1 MSQSPIQAAIQQIC
15 QEKNLSETVVL
26 TAIESAMAAAYRK
39 DFGNKLQN
47 IITEFDPK
55 TGNVKVFDV
64 KTVVDDLPEVDEDGN
79 PIAPVVSDTDATV
92 KTEKAEKKS
101 KKTKEKEE
109 AGASFAAAF
118 AAALKEKQEREEESK
133 NEGATEKQVIK
144 SFLAE
149 EIETENGEEERKF
162 NPKTELELKE
172 ALLIKPDAKLG
183 DEIITPLEVPGEFG
197 RMAAQTAKQV
207 IIQKLREEE
216 RNQIFEEYKSL
227 EHTII
232 IGTIQRREGQTVFVD
247 VGNTFAIL
255 PPEEQVER
263 ERYNI
268 GNRMKFYLKAVDD
281 NARGSMLLLSRTAME
296 LVKGV
301 FEDEIPEIATGTIE
315 IKSISR
321 EAGSRTKVAIMS
333 HEENIDPIGSCVG
346 QRGSRIQTIIGEL
359 NGEKVDIILWDENP
373 VKFITNSLSPAKVV
387 EVETDEERHLAKV
400 IVKEDQLSLAIG
412 RGGQNVR
419 LASRLTG
426 WKIDIVSDGVK
437 IEPTETPVETEDQ
450 PAETAEAPIEETPA
464 EATAEI
470 LETTEAPVEE
480 TAKTESIEETPV
492 DEIKTEEADENTTKE

>member
-15 QEKNLSETVVL
+15 QEKNLSEEVVL
-26 TAIESAMAAAYRK
+26 TAIEAAMAAAYRK

-55 TGNVKVFDV
+55 TGEVKVFDV
-64 KTVVDDLPEVDEDGN
+64 KTVVENLPEMDEEGN
-79 PIAPVVSDTDATV
+79 IISPIETTADSAST
-92 KTEKAEKKS
+92 KAEKKQ
-101 KKTKEKEE
+101 KKIKEE

-118 AAALKEKQEREEESK
+118 AAALKEKQLREEEGK
-133 NEGATEKQVIK
+133 TGETPEKEVTK

-149 EIETENGEEERKF
+149 EIEGNEEEERKF
-162 NPKTELELKE
+162 NPKTEIELKE
-172 ALLIKPDAKLG
+172 ALLIKPDAKLD

-216 RNQIFEEYKSL
+216 RNQIVEEYKSL

-232 IGTIQRREGQTVFVD
+232 TGAIQRREGRNVFVD
-247 VGNTFAIL
+247 MGNTIAVL
-255 PPEEQVER
+255 PPEEQLER

-268 GNRMKFYLKAVDD
+268 GNRMKFYLKLVDE
-281 NARGSMLLLSRTAME
+281 NARGSMLVLSRTAVE
-296 LVKGV
+296 LVRGI
-301 FEDEIPEIATGTIE
+301 FEDEIPEIASGAIE

-321 EAGSRTKVAIMS
+321 EAGSRTKVAITS

-346 QRGSRIQTIIGEL
+346 QRGSRIQTIISEL

-373 VKFITNSLSPAKVV
+373 VKFITNSLSPAKVIDV
-387 EVETDEERHLAKV
+387 TIDEEKHLAKV
-400 IVKEDQLSLAIG
+400 TVKEDQLSLAIG

-426 WKIDIVSDGVK
+426 WKIDIISESGQTAEEAGVEIPADEAK
-437 IEPTETPVETEDQ
+437 EAPTATIETELPAETIASAEKEITAEPEIEAPTETEEATKTED
-450 PAETAEAPIEETPA
+450 
-464 EATAEI
+464 
-470 LETTEAPVEE
+470 
-480 TAKTESIEETPV
+480 
-492 DEIKTEEADENTTKE
+492 